1 VNPNEPIERKNTT
14 HDKDSLNYLNKMNKT
29 EFKKLY
35 SKLRLMRASH
45 WSAIQQYN
53 LSDQVIETY
62 HEREQAFIA
71 SHPVLN
77 RLFK

>member
-1 VNPNEPIERKNTT
+1 
-14 HDKDSLNYLNKMNKT
+14 MNKT

-62 HEREQAFIA
+62 HEREQALIA